1 MRSYRIYIPLILL
14 AISFILLSKNVF
26 SDAILLDV
34 SYNQLTKETQKQI
47 DCLAENIYHEAGYEP
62 REGKKAVALVT
73 LNRTQDPRFPKDI
86 CGVVKQKTTIAER
99 IVCQFSWFCQGVGA
113 PKKNEAYAE
122 SRDVAVYVYANYENL
137 KDITKGALY
146 YHADYVNPRWKLEK
160 TTVIGR
166 HIFYKESG
174 KYNDVKN
181 ESATEGRTVKT
192 FFHASDGGDNSTKR

>member
-1 MRSYRIYIPLILL
+1 MRTYRIYIPILL
-14 AISFILLSKNVF
+14 LLFSIILLTKNAF
-26 SDAILLDV
+26 SDSVLLDV

-47 DCLAENIYHEAGYEP
+47 DCLAQNIYHEAGYEA
-62 REGKKAVALVT
+62 REGKEAVALVT

-86 CGVVKQKTTIAER
+86 CGVVKQKTTS
-99 IVCQFSWFCQGVGA
+99 VCQFSWFCQNVSI
-113 PKKNEAYAE
+113 KN
-122 SRDVAVYVYANYENL
+122 RDVYEDARNVAVYVYANYENL

-174 KYNDVKN
+174 KYYDDKN
-181 ESATEGRTVKT
+181 ESPAEGRTFKT
-192 FFHASDGGDNSTKR
+192 FFYALDGRNNTD